1 MRLRRPN
8 KRIALQFLAV
18 GLASWCG
25 PVLYLMT
32 WPHSGNALGS
42 IWWAFGVLDGVLVW
56 VLRRAFRGK
65 WLLQIV
71 KAYAALVVGGSLT
84 AGIVPL
90 LKLARVTEY
99 EVWLHDGSCLPVGLN
114 TPISMLEFLIL
125 NMIVGL
131 PVALGLAVLI
141 PAGRSANS
149 PSTANV

>member
-1 MRLRRPN
+1 MRLRRHK
-8 KRIALQFLAV
+8 KRLALQFLAF

-42 IWWAFGVLDGVLVW
+42 IWWAFGALDGVLVW
-56 VLRRAFRGK
+56 VLRRASSGK
-65 WLLQIV
+65 VLPQIL
-71 KAYAALVVGGSLT
+71 KAYAAYVVVGSLT
-84 AGIVPL
+84 AGIVP
-90 LKLARVTEY
+90 
-99 EVWLHDGSCLPVGLN
+99 
-114 TPISMLEFLIL
+114 ILIL

-141 PAGRSANS
+141 PTGRSANS